1 MKGIQ
6 ITILTGGF
14 MSNNSKIEM
23 ERGIMS
29 IAWFNLISLH
39 ISGFLFAFL
48 AILSTMPV
56 TLSEKRGERAW
67 EECKWIRY
75 TSFVFALIM
84 VMNTFLWVL
93 FPVPEL
99 VWTTGLEFI
108 PRLFIVVA
116 LSIPSLLICGK
127 AMKDAGE
134 EMNYPVRETTLHG
147 GIYNY
152 VRHPGVW
159 GEMPLYV
166 WAALLVDSLFLV
178 GWMTIYI
185 ILYSGINIY
194 FEEIDLVKRFGSEYE
209 EYRERTGMLI
219 PRRR

>member
-1 MKGIQ
+1 MKETQ

-14 MSNNSKIEM
+14 ISNEHQLVIEK
-23 ERGIMS
+23 GIMS
-29 IAWFNLISLH
+29 LAWFNLISLH

-56 TLSEKRGERAW
+56 TLSEKRGEKAW

-84 VMNTFLWVL
+84 VINTFLWIFL
-93 FPVPEL
+93 PVPEL
-99 VWTTGLEFI
+99 VWTTGIEFI
-108 PRLFIVVA
+108 PRLFLVVV
-116 LSIPSLLICGK
+116 LCVPSVVICGK

-134 EMNYPVRETTLHG
+134 EMNYPVKETTLHG

-178 GWMTIYI
+178 VWMTLYI
-185 ILYSGINIY
+185 VLFSGINIY
-194 FEEIDLVKRFGSEYE
+194 YEEKDLVKRFGTEYE

-219 PRRR
+219 PRRK